1 MTRAVPAR
9 GRSAVRAG
17 PPSTAGA
24 AAAPATKTAER
35 PAQAAARSSHEG
47 RRTGIAPDDAAL
59 IAFFLERAWA
69 ELGLADNTLASY
81 RHDLEGFARW
91 LASNARSLAGCDRVD
106 IQRYLA
112 ARSARGRAGAR
123 RYSARSTARL
133 LSCLRQFYR
142 VLLREGRSE
151 ADPTLLIDS
160 PTLPRSLPKALSESE
175 IEALLRAP
183 PDTPL
188 GVRDRAMLELMY
200 ASGLRV
206 SELVGIGAGGVNLR
220 QGVLRVVGKG
230 GKERL
235 VPLGEEASHWLS
247 RYVAESRP
255 LLLKGSRS
263 EALFVSNRRAAMTRQ
278 MFWVLVKKHAASAGI
293 AAARISPHVLRHS
306 FATHLLNH
314 GADLRALQLMLG
326 HSSLSTTQIY
336 TLVAKEGLK
345 RLHARHHPRG

>member
-1 MTRAVPAR
+1 MTRAAPAR
-9 GRSAVRAG
+9 GRSAVRVAAAA
-17 PPSTAGA
+17 TAGA
-24 AAAPATKTAER
+24 AAAPPTKASKRSAPSREKR
-35 PAQAAARSSHEG
+35 PAA
-47 RRTGIAPDDAAL
+47 IAPDDAAL

-91 LASNARSLAGCDRVD
+91 LAPNARALAGCDRID

-112 ARSARGRAGAR
+112 ARSAPGRAGPR
-123 RYSARSTARL
+123 SYSARSTARL

-142 VLLREGRSE
+142 VLLREGRSV
-151 ADPTLLIDS
+151 ADPTLLVDS
-160 PTLPRSLPKALSESE
+160 PRLPRSLPKALSESE
-175 IEALLRAP
+175 VEALLRAP

-188 GVRDRAMLELMY
+188 GLRDRAMLELMY

-278 MFWVLVKKHAASAGI
+278 MFWVLVKKHAATAGI
-293 AAARISPHVLRHS
+293 SAARISPHVLRHS